1 MSGPNK
7 GGDREERTQEG
18 EEERVDERRRGIKEE
33 KRDGRHQRLP
43 VSNQTNTGVRF
54 SLGKSPDMVSWRL
67 IALLSRRS
75 GENSGWTVNRVGNLI
90 KGPIF

>member
-1 MSGPNK
+1 MSGANK

-33 KRDGRHQRLP
+33 KRDGRLQPLP
-43 VSNQTNTGVRF
+43 VSNQTSMGVRF

-67 IALLSRRS
+67 IALLSTRS
-75 GENSGWTVNRVGNLI
+75 GEKSGWTVSCIGNLI
-90 KGPIF
+90 QVPIF

>member
-33 KRDGRHQRLP
+33 SRDGRLQRLP
-43 VSNQTNTGVRF
+43 ASNQTNRGVRF
-54 SLGKSPDMVSWRL
+54 SLGKNPDMVSWRL

-75 GENSGWTVNRVGNLI
+75 GEKSGWTVNRIGNLI